1 MHSDFAI
8 VLASASTQG
17 MELRSELPGLVY
29 HVQDGLDRVLELSQ
43 NERVRAVVFHSE
55 GYVGDEALALA
66 RRLSSERADIEVLM
80 VSVRPDGTV
89 SIQALRS
96 NLTKRLPSH
105 PALRDIAREIQDLI
119 PSADHRC
126 ERKRALVGH
135 SQSFQRVQELIHRV
149 APFDMTVLITGETG
163 TGKELVAHAIH
174 HESPRRGEPFVTV
187 NCAAIPE
194 TLLESELFGF
204 EKGAFT
210 GALTKQ
216 QGKLRSAHRG
226 TIFLDEIG
234 DMPLPTQAK
243 ILRALESREIQPLGG
258 KANIQVDVRVVAATH
273 QNLEQLMEDG
283 RFRSDLYFRLSVLP
297 MRLPPL
303 RERLE
308 DIPDLVDSF
317 IEDLNVRHGRQILGV
332 TASGLELLRQ
342 QEWPGNVRQLRNI
355 VESAYVACSSH
366 WINASDLRW
375 FHWPPTGLSH
385 LKSRMRSPRFANS
398 AAAPESDRLLEAL
411 QATHWNKSKAA
422 ELLHWSRVTMYRKIA
437 KYRLSPDSE
446 SQDKA
451 DDEDPGE
458 DSGHSMSA
466 AG

>member
-1 MHSDFAI
+1 M
-8 VLASASTQG
+8 QG
-17 MELRSELPGLVY
+17 MELRSELPGVVY
-29 HVQDGLDRVLELSQ
+29 HVQDDPDRVAELSQ
-43 NERVRAVVFHSE
+43 SERVRAVVFYSE
-55 GYVGDEALALA
+55 GFPSDDTVELA
-66 RRLSSERADIEVLM
+66 RRLFGERPAIEVLI

-89 SIQALRS
+89 TIQALRS
-96 NLTKRLPSH
+96 NLTKRLHSR
-105 PALRDIAREIQDLI
+105 PAVRDITREIADLI
-119 PSADHRC
+119 SSNDGQ
-126 ERKRALVGH
+126 EVRKRAFVGH
-135 SQSFQRVQELIHRV
+135 SPHFLRVQELIRRV

-163 TGKELVAHAIH
+163 TGKELVAQAIH
-174 HESPRRGEPFVTV
+174 RESPRRNEPFVTV

-258 KANIQVDVRVVAATH
+258 KGNIQVDVRVVAATH

-297 MRLPPL
+297 IGLPAL
-303 RERLE
+303 RERLD
-308 DIPDLVDSF
+308 DIPDLVESF
-317 IEDLNVRHGRQILGV
+317 IEDLNVRHGREILGV
-332 TASGLELLRQ
+332 TNSGLELLRQ
-342 QEWPGNVRQLRNI
+342 QDWPGNVRQLRNV
-355 VESAYVACSSH
+355 VESAYVACSTR
-366 WINASDLRW
+366 WINANDLRW

-385 LKSRMRSPRFANS
+385 VKSRLRSTRYSNAS
-398 AAAPESDRLLEAL
+398 TAPESDRLLEAL

-437 KYRLSPDSE
+437 KYRLSPGSE

-451 DDEDPGE
+451 EDEDDP
-458 DSGHSMSA
+458 SRTMSA

>member
-1 MHSDFAI
+1 MHSDFGI
-8 VLASASTQG
+8 VLASGSMQG
-17 MELRSELPGLVY
+17 LDLRSELPGLVY
-29 HVQDGLDRVLELSQ
+29 HVQDDPDRIAELSQ
-43 NERVRAVVFHSE
+43 NERVRAIVFHSE
-55 GYVGDEALALA
+55 GFPSDETVELA
-66 RRLSSERADIEVLM
+66 RRLSGERSRLEVLM
-80 VSVRPDGTV
+80 VSERPDGVVT
-89 SIQALRS
+89 IQAIRS
-96 NLTKRLPSH
+96 NLTKRLPSR
-105 PALRDIAREIQDLI
+105 PALRDVAREILDLI
-119 PSADHRC
+119 PSGEISGD
-126 ERKRALVGH
+126 RKPNLVGH
-135 SQSFQRVQELIHRV
+135 SQNFLHVQELIHRV

-163 TGKELVAHAIH
+163 TGKELVAQAIH
-174 HESPRRGEPFVTV
+174 RESPRRNEPFVTV

-210 GALTKQ
+210 GALAKQ
-216 QGKLRSAHRG
+216 QGKLRLAHRG

-243 ILRALESREIQPLGG
+243 ILRALESREVQPLGG
-258 KANIQVDVRVVAATH
+258 KGNIQVDVRVVAATH

-297 MRLPPL
+297 VRLPPL

-308 DIPDLVDSF
+308 DIPDLVGSF

-332 TASGLELLRQ
+332 TNSGLELLRQ
-342 QEWPGNVRQLRNI
+342 QDWPGNIRQLRNV
-355 VESAYVACSSH
+355 VEGAYVACSSR

-375 FHWPPTGLSH
+375 FHWPPTGFSH
-385 LKSRMRSPRFANS
+385 LKSRMRSPRFTSVSN
-398 AAAPESDRLLEAL
+398 APESERLMEAL

-451 DDEDPGE
+451 DDDDPGQT
-458 DSGHSMSA
+458 MSA

>member
-1 MHSDFAI
+1 
-8 VLASASTQG
+8 
-17 MELRSELPGLVY
+17 MELRNELPGLVFY
-29 HVQDGLDRVLELSQ
+29 VQDNLERVAELSQ

-55 GYVGDEALALA
+55 GYPEDEMMERA
-66 RRLSSERADIEVLM
+66 RRLSCERADIEVLI
-80 VSVRPDGTV
+80 VSVRPDGNV
-89 SIQALRS
+89 NIQALRS
-96 NLTKRLPSH
+96 NLTKRLSSR
-105 PALRDIAREIQDLI
+105 PALRDIAQEILDLI
-119 PSADHRC
+119 PFVDCQSD
-126 ERKRALVGH
+126 RKRALVGH
-135 SQSFQRVQELIHRV
+135 SQNFLRVQELIHRV

-174 HESPRRGEPFVTV
+174 RESPRRNEPFVTV

-210 GALTKQ
+210 GALAKQ

-258 KANIQVDVRVVAATH
+258 KGNIQVDVRVVAATH

-297 MRLPPL
+297 VRIPPL

-317 IEDLNVRHGRQILGV
+317 IEDLNVRHGRQIMGV
-332 TASGLELLRQ
+332 TSSGLELLRQ
-342 QEWPGNVRQLRNI
+342 QDWPGNVRQLRNI
-355 VESAYVACSSH
+355 VESAYVACSSR

-375 FHWPPTGLSH
+375 FHWPPTGFSH
-385 LKSRMRSPRFANS
+385 LKSRMRSPRFTNS
-398 AAAPESDRLLEAL
+398 ASAPESDRLLEAL

-446 SQDKA
+446 FQDKA
-451 DDEDPGE
+451 EDEDPG
-458 DSGHSMSA
+458 HTMSA

>member
-1 MHSDFAI
+1 VHSDLAI
-8 VLASASTQG
+8 ILASGSLQG
-17 MELRSELPGLVY
+17 LELRSELPGLVY
-29 HVQDGLDRVLELSQ
+29 HVQDNPERVAELSQ
-43 NERVRAVVFHSE
+43 NERVRAVVFYSE
-55 GYVGDEALALA
+55 GYTDPDTLEIAQRVSGD
-66 RRLSSERADIEVLM
+66 RPNIEVLM

-89 SIQALRS
+89 TIQAMRS
-96 NLTKRLPSH
+96 NLTKRLPSR
-105 PALRDIAREIQDLI
+105 PAAGDIAREILDLI
-119 PSADHRC
+119 PSGDAVHD
-126 ERKRALVGH
+126 RKRPLVGH
-135 SQSFQRVQELIHRV
+135 SPNFMRVQDVIHRV
-149 APFDMTVLITGETG
+149 APYDMTVLITGETG
-163 TGKELVAHAIH
+163 TGKELVAQAIH
-174 HESPRRGEPFVTV
+174 RESPRRNEPFVTV

-210 GALTKQ
+210 GAVAKQ
-216 QGKLRSAHRG
+216 PGKLRLAHGG

-258 KANIQVDVRVVAATH
+258 KGNVQVDVRVVAATH

-297 MRLPPL
+297 VRLPPL

-308 DIPDLVDSF
+308 DIPDLVECFVD
-317 IEDLNVRHGRQILGV
+317 DLNTRHGREILGV
-332 TASGLELLRQ
+332 TTSGLELLRQ
-342 QEWPGNVRQLRNI
+342 QDWPGNVRQLRNV
-355 VESAYVACSSH
+355 VEGAYVACSSR

-375 FHWPPTGLSH
+375 FHWPPTGFSTA
-385 LKSRMRSPRFANS
+385 KNRMRSSRYATGGNAS
-398 AAAPESDRLLEAL
+398 ESDRLLEAL

-437 KYRLSPDSE
+437 KYRLTQDADSQE
-446 SQDKA
+446 KT
-451 DDEDPGE
+451 DDEDPAE
-458 DSGHSMSA
+458 TMSA